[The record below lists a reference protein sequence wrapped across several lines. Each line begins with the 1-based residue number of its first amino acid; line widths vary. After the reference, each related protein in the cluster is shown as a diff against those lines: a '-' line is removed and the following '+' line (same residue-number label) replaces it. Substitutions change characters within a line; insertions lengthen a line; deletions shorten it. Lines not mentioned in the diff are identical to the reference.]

1 MFEGKN
7 LGEKVSA
14 TLLFFLIGG
23 GTIAMMLHSQEI
35 KKSTTV
41 SSTNDLRVQS
51 IQHNKKIQK
60 LEDLKLLGLF
70 NSDEIRSIVK
80 TRTDFEYRINAR
92 APDKIDYLR
101 YIKYEHTLNALRKK
115 RKARTNIKT

>member
-1 MFEGKN
+1 MADT
-7 LGEKVSA
+7 VA
-14 TLLFFLIGG
+14 RLIER
-23 GTIAMMLHSQEI
+23 TIPE
-35 KKSTTV
+35 
-41 SSTNDLRVQS
+41 
-51 IQHNKKIQK
+51 

-101 YIKYEHTLNALRKK
+101 YIKYEHTLNAVSYTHLTLPT
-115 RKARTNIKT
+115 KA